1 MQEFLSE
8 SDEVSDYP
16 RVTLSSRILGEWG
29 VCDKNIESVDLVTV
43 VSQII
48 VFFLLLFSY
57 ILFIM

>member
-16 RVTLSSRILGEWG
+16 RVILSSRILGEWG